1 MLQITM
7 GPGESGMGW
16 LEWTSSVIGSTAWPI
31 ALVLVALIFR
41 GQITKLLKRIK
52 GAKYGEAEVL
62 FREELDKIEAEVDEL
77 PASSEARPDPG
88 PAPEAPQLP
97 AAAQSV
103 AAQHNDLALPNPAL
117 KPALRPI
124 GRAIA

>member
-62 FREELDKIEAEVDEL
+62 FREELDKIEAEVEEL
-77 PASSEARPDPG
+77 PASSEASTDSGDVCQTPQF
-88 PAPEAPQLP
+88 PEAG
-97 AAAQSV
+97 
-103 AAQHNDLALPNPAL
+103 
-117 KPALRPI
+117 I
-124 GRAIA
+124 GSTHVSTPG